1 MEILKRRLP
10 YKLQEKLTQ
19 AQYPTR
25 PTLYY
30 LHMDGGDSMRR
41 YLSRNMTRQKFKQ
54 ASGKLRKAIRI
65 LAEKDMIIHVAT
77 EGLTLI

>member
-1 MEILKRRLP
+1 MQTPKRRLP
-10 YKLQEKLTQ
+10 CKLQEKLTQ

-30 LHMDGGDSMRR
+30 LNIDGGDGMRR

-54 ASGKLRKAIRI
+54 ASGKLRKAIKI
-65 LAEKDMIIHVAT
+65 LTERDMIIHVAT